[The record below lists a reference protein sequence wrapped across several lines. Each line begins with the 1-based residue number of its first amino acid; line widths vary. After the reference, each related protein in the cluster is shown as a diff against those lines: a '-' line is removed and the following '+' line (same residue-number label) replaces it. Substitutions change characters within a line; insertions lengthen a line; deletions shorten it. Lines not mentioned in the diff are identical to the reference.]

1 MRNRKQKALGDKKP
15 ETEVF
20 GEMRN
25 RKQKFLGDKKP
36 ETEILRETEE
46 LNETDVF

>member
-1 MRNRKQKALGDKKP
+1 
-15 ETEVF
+15 
-20 GEMRN
+20 MRN

>member
-1 MRNRKQKALGDKKP
+1 MGDKKP